1 MIDTQ
6 GGTSPQLVG
15 SAPSSPLEAL
25 ALRAMR
31 RFGEMAPSTV
41 EGDAMG
47 LFVDYA
53 NEIIDD
59 ILGHPYFP
67 VGGVLA
73 YYTHASERRDIPDH
87 IIVSGLL
94 ARHAKQQSSKRANEF
109 LGDYYAK
116 LNQVMTRVKFGAAPE
131 FVIEAVD
138 VPVEGATR

>member
-67 VGGVLA
+67 VGGELA

-87 IIVSGLL
+87 LMTAGLL
-94 ARHAKQQSSKRANEF
+94 ARHSSQQKSNMAGQH
-109 LGDYYAK
+109 LADYYAK
-116 LNQVMTRVKFGAAPE
+116 LNQIMTRVKFGAAPE
-131 FVIEAVD
+131 FRLQAVD
-138 VPVEGATR
+138 YPDAP